1 MHIQLA
7 CLSAGY
13 MTARPCPCIHL
24 LKLLGPHKRGV
35 TACACTSMQAVCL
48 LDICKVFY
56 DTPAAPLPRSFL
68 GESMDPES
76 TMVYAY
82 YKDGGSSPT
91 FLFCKY
97 ALDAVKM

>member
-1 MHIQLA
+1 MD
-7 CLSAGY
+7 
-13 MTARPCPCIHL
+13 
-24 LKLLGPHKRGV
+24 V
-35 TACACTSMQAVCL
+35 TKSLTR
-48 LDICKVFY
+48 IFNPY
-56 DTPAAPLPRSFL
+56 DTLAVLSRSFL

-76 TMVYAY
+76 TMAYAY

>member
-1 MHIQLA
+1 MRLHKH
-7 CLSAGY
+7 AGSKI
-13 MTARPCPCIHL
+13 RL
-24 LKLLGPHKRGV
+24 N
-35 TACACTSMQAVCL
+35 VCEL
-48 LDICKVFY
+48 YHDVL
-56 DTPAAPLPRSFL
+56 APLLRSFL